1 MLHVM
6 KKDLRGRLTF
16 EFVMLFVLLYFL
28 GGAVAIFM
36 FAVQLDKSIDNEL
49 SRLTSQVLPAIDI
62 LPSGPSLK
70 RYVGRAIARHEEMVS
85 SVQVFSS
92 DGKLI
97 EELGPPGH
105 RSLVQGQTSL
115 DKADNFATAGDVN
128 LRSHY
133 TEIRDNAR
141 AVGYVQVQV
150 STSQRDDAL
159 KQIILTMISLSPF
172 LALAVGICGS
182 LFAGNAVKP
191 VEDTMELLRQF
202 VADAA
207 HEINTPIAVIEASVQ
222 TLEDVF
228 AESQIGSNVLA
239 IISRAS
245 GRMKALGQSLIV
257 LSRLESAEYQ
267 TPLIPLSLEGVI
279 CPVVAECEQLARLK
293 HIDLVLGPVPALQV
307 LGDAVSLE
315 RMLLNL
321 IANAVR
327 YTDDGGKVEVDC
339 LVLPDAV
346 KIQVKDSGIG
356 IPEESL
362 PHVFQRF
369 YRVDKSRSRELGGFG
384 LGLAIVKAIVD
395 RHRGEIEVSSALG
408 KGTCFTVSLKRAV

>member
-1 MLHVM
+1 M
-6 KKDLRGRLTF
+6 KRDLRSRLTI
-16 EFVMLFVLLYFL
+16 EFVLLFVLLYFL

-36 FAVQLDKSIDNEL
+36 FATQLDKSIDNEL
-49 SRLTSQVLPAIDI
+49 LSLTAEVLPAVDI

-70 RYVGRAIARHEEMVS
+70 RYAGRARARHEEMVS
-85 SVQVFSS
+85 SIQVFGS
-92 DGKLI
+92 DGKLL

-105 RSLVQGQTSL
+105 TALSQGQVRCDEDSVSSTE
-115 DKADNFATAGDVN
+115 DIN

-133 TEIRDNAR
+133 TGIRDNQKL
-141 AVGYVQVQV
+141 VGYLQVQV
-150 STSQRDDAL
+150 STRQRDDAL
-159 KQIILTMISLSPF
+159 KQIVLAMISLSPF

-191 VEDTMELLRQF
+191 VEETMELLRQF

-222 TLEDVF
+222 TLEATFED
-228 AESQIGSNVLA
+228 SQLGSNVLA

-267 TPLIPLSLEGVI
+267 TPLEPLSLEGVI
-279 CPVVAECEQLARLK
+279 SPVVAECEQLAHRKKIKLTL
-293 HIDLVLGPVPALQV
+293 DAVPDVQV
-307 LGDAVSLE
+307 LGDAPSLE

-327 YTDDGGKVEVDC
+327 YTDDGGEVQVNC
-339 LVLPDAV
+339 LVQGDIV
-346 KIQVKDSGIG
+346 KITVKDDGIG
-356 IPEESL
+356 IPAESL

-395 RHRGEIEVSSALG
+395 RHRGEIEVASELG
-408 KGTCFTVSLKRAV
+408 KGSRFTVSLRRAT

>member
-1 MLHVM
+1 MN
-6 KKDLRGRLTF
+6 KGLRSRLTL
-16 EFVMLFVLLYFL
+16 EFVLLFVLLYFL

-36 FAVQLDKSIDNEL
+36 FATQLDKSIDNEL
-49 SRLTSQVLPAIDI
+49 LSLTSEVLPAVDI
-62 LPSGPSLK
+62 LPGGPSLK
-70 RYVGRAIARHEEMVS
+70 RYAGRARARHEEMVS
-85 SVQVFSS
+85 SIQVFGA
-92 DGKLI
+92 DRKLL

-105 RSLVQGQTSL
+105 GSLAQGQVTIDEDNLAATS
-115 DKADNFATAGDVN
+115 GDDIN

-133 TEIRDNAR
+133 TEIRDNKDL
-141 AVGYVQVQV
+141 VGYLQIQV
-150 STSQRDDAL
+150 STTQRDDAL
-159 KQIILTMISLSPF
+159 KQIVLAMVSLSPF

-191 VEDTMELLRQF
+191 VEETMELLRQF

-222 TLEDVF
+222 TLEATF
-228 AESQIGSNVLA
+228 EENQLGSNVLA

-257 LSRLESAEYQ
+257 LSRLESSEYQ
-267 TPLIPLSLEGVI
+267 TPLEPLNLEAVLS
-279 CPVVAECEQLARLK
+279 PVVAECDQLAKLK
-293 HIDLVLGPVPALQV
+293 KITLLLETVPEARV
-307 LGDAVSLE
+307 LGDAQSLE
-315 RMLLNL
+315 RMILNL

-327 YTDDGGKVEVDC
+327 YTDEGGQVKVIC
-339 LVLPDAV
+339 QVLPDTV
-346 KIQVKDSGIG
+346 KIIVQDDGIG
-356 IPEESL
+356 IPAESL

-395 RHRGEIEVSSALG
+395 RHRGEIEVASELG
-408 KGTCFTVSLKRAV
+408 KGTSFTVSLRRST